1 MKDKTLTPLLTVGLL
16 FIFMH
21 LLSSAPQAIF
31 MYFVVVPG
39 DFMYLVVVPGDILC
53 LLRHRQCVCTLWR
66 CMVTFFVLL
75 LRQYLC
81 TLWWCLV
88 IFFVF
93 CTIGNVYALCGGA
106 WWHSLS
112 SATGNTAEQGAG
124 DIPRP
129 GAGAPSGQPWAVGA
143 PSWRQGATGSC
154 THKLQSAPWR
164 SCLCTGPALHTA
176 R

>member
-1 MKDKTLTPLLTVGLL
+1 
-16 FIFMH
+16 MH
-21 LLSSAPQAIF
+21 FVAVHGDILCPAAQAIF

-39 DFMYLVVVPGDILC
+39 DILC
-53 LLRHRQCVCTLWR
+53 LLHHRQCVCTLWR

-106 WWHSLS
+106 W
-112 SATGNTAEQGAG
+112 
-124 DIPRP
+124 
-129 GAGAPSGQPWAVGA
+129 
-143 PSWRQGATGSC
+143 
-154 THKLQSAPWR
+154 
-164 SCLCTGPALHTA
+164 
-176 R
+176 